1 MLLDCFRGGN
11 DGQGQPLQRQ
21 SLQQAGGDMHAVQTE
36 GQYKRA
42 YRELH
47 HGCFVRSSWVASA
60 TAELLRLQELTL
72 LWLCLSRRHA
82 SQGFQGISRAEIM
95 CALLQADKVPS
106 AGGKESGCL
115 CETAPCLRT
124 QLMKGRSQECI
135 TTGLY
140 IVCTPIWHFLI
151 TIFISRYAR

>member
-1 MLLDCFRGGN
+1 
-11 DGQGQPLQRQ
+11 
-21 SLQQAGGDMHAVQTE
+21 MHALQTE

-82 SQGFQGISRAEIM
+82 SQGISRAEIM
-95 CALLQADKVPS
+95 CALQQADKVPS

-124 QLMKGRSQECI
+124 QVMKGRSQEGI
-135 TTGLY
+135 TTGLC
-140 IVCTPIWHFLI
+140 IACTPI
-151 TIFISRYAR
+151 

>member
-1 MLLDCFRGGN
+1 MPYRQKDSTREPIESFIMAALS
-11 DGQGQPLQRQ
+11 GQ
-21 SLQQAGGDMHAVQTE
+21 A
-36 GQYKRA
+36 
-42 YRELH
+42 
-47 HGCFVRSSWVASA
+47 WVASA

-135 TTGLY
+135 ATGLY
-140 IVCTPIWHFLI
+140 YRMHANLALFDHHLHQ
-151 TIFISRYAR
+151 